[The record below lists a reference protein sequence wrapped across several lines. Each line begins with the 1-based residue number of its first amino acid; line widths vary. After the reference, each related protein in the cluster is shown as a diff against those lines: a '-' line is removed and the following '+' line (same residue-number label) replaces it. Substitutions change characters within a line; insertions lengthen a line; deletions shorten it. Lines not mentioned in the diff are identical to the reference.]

1 MVGTRKFH
9 LNSKEREREREKE
22 RERANLTSISE
33 ILNVQYSKLQAFLT
47 SMFSF
52 AHLMHFDST
61 GFIKLLLSA
70 NVT

>member
-1 MVGTRKFH
+1 MAGAQNFH
-9 LNSKEREREREKE
+9 LNSRERERE

-47 SMFSF
+47 SVFSF
-52 AHLMHFDST
+52 ARLMHFDST
-61 GFIKLLLSA
+61 GFIKLLLFA

>member
-1 MVGTRKFH
+1 MVGTQKFH
-9 LNSKEREREREKE
+9 LNSRESERA

-33 ILNVQYSKLQAFLT
+33 NLLNVQYRKLQAFLT
-47 SMFSF
+47 SVFSF
-52 AHLMHFDST
+52 ARLIHFDST